1 MSIRHYYAD
10 TAGSAPALPTLHTA
24 LDADVCV
31 VGGGFAGLNTAL
43 GLAERGHRDVVLLEA
58 EQPAFGASGRN
69 GGFVFG
75 GFSRGEAALLRDL
88 GRERA
93 RALYAGTVEAVELI
107 RRRIAQYGIACDDT
121 QAGIL
126 WANWFDDRDLL
137 RQRQALLADV
147 FAQDWHWVERDEL
160 RQQILTPRY
169 HDALFEPRAFHFHP
183 LKYAH
188 GLVQAASRQ
197 GVSLFGDSPAVSLQR
212 REGGWRVTTLSGRVD
227 AREDGGKIG
236 PAEGVGDEHRHCPAD
251 QFHRRDQRP
260 DAGGQELVVPAE
272 RVQCIA
278 EHRGGEP
285 APDGVERGC
294 IIHGRLCL
302 PGSRCILRRG
312 TYQLIL
318 QVAGMSRNRQ
328 SAER

>member
-147 FAQDWHWVERDEL
+147 FAQDWHWVERDE
-160 RQQILTPRY
+160 I
-169 HDALFEPRAFHFHP
+169 E
-183 LKYAH
+183 
-188 GLVQAASRQ
+188 
-197 GVSLFGDSPAVSLQR
+197 
-212 REGGWRVTTLSGRVD
+212 
-227 AREDGGKIG
+227 
-236 PAEGVGDEHRHCPAD
+236 
-251 QFHRRDQRP
+251 
-260 DAGGQELVVPAE
+260 
-272 RVQCIA
+272 
-278 EHRGGEP
+278 
-285 APDGVERGC
+285 
-294 IIHGRLCL
+294 
-302 PGSRCILRRG
+302 
-312 TYQLIL
+312 
-318 QVAGMSRNRQ
+318 
-328 SAER
+328 

>member
-147 FAQDWHWVERDEL
+147 FA
-160 RQQILTPRY
+160 
-169 HDALFEPRAFHFHP
+169 
-183 LKYAH
+183 
-188 GLVQAASRQ
+188 
-197 GVSLFGDSPAVSLQR
+197 
-212 REGGWRVTTLSGRVD
+212 
-227 AREDGGKIG
+227 
-236 PAEGVGDEHRHCPAD
+236 
-251 QFHRRDQRP
+251 
-260 DAGGQELVVPAE
+260 
-272 RVQCIA
+272 
-278 EHRGGEP
+278 
-285 APDGVERGC
+285 
-294 IIHGRLCL
+294 
-302 PGSRCILRRG
+302 
-312 TYQLIL
+312 
-318 QVAGMSRNRQ
+318 
-328 SAER
+328 